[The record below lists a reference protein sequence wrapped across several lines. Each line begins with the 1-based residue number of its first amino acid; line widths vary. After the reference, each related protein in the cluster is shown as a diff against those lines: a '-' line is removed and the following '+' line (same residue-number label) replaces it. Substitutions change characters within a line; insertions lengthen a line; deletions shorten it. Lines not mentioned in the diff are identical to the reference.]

1 MHEHHPTAPTTPP
14 SQSVNKHATNTQTC
28 MKATHPRFNPPRNW
42 TIEAPVPTPS
52 SDDAFAEVKAKV
64 DLVKVVQ
71 EHVRLT
77 KRNKDLWGLCPF
89 HQEDSPSFKVNPQMQ
104 SWYCFGCERSGD
116 VFTFV
121 ELIEKTDKRGALQL
135 LAERAGVEL
144 KKLSPEQKERS
155 DSRRRLLAMLK
166 LAAQFYEY
174 VLWSTPAGEKG
185 RKLLEARMV
194 GEETARRFQLGYA
207 PAGRG
212 FAEYLRAKKRS
223 LQDAQDAGLMRRD
236 GTDFFAERLVIPI
249 RDERGQPLA
258 FTARTVRSDE
268 QRKYINSPETA
279 AYIKGR
285 VIFGLDLARDE
296 ISKKG
301 HAVLMEGQFDVITA
315 HHHGVTNAVASSG
328 TALTD
333 DQVRLLK
340 RFTDEVL
347 LVFDADRA
355 GRAAAFKAI
364 ELAAAHQMR
373 TRVATVTPPAKDP
386 DEFLRAAGAEAPQ
399 RWDELAAAALS
410 GWEFWIKDALTGLN
424 PGNPNQLELAASRA
438 REVLEKIPD
447 PAVRETYRERA
458 ASWIGVQ
465 PHLLTAQ
472 ANPLPPSG
480 GRVRERGGEAPGN
493 GKAGLAAR
501 LVGKKLTVGRYLLQ
515 LLAVRPV
522 AFERVRTK
530 LTPDELDEEDRGIY
544 ERMLE
549 TYERGGA
556 SGLETELAEYP
567 AEEQDLIR
575 RAWAAPPPSVD
586 DEVAVELAERIRLD
600 HMKGL
605 HSGII
610 RELSEAESGKD
621 SERVARLEAKAR
633 ELARAIN
640 DLERRS

>member
-1 MHEHHPTAPTTPP
+1 MPTVA
-14 SQSVNKHATNTQTC
+14 
-28 MKATHPRFNPPRNW
+28 
-42 TIEAPVPTPS
+42 

-121 ELIEKTDKRGALQL
+121 ELIEKTDKRGALQM

-166 LAAQFYEY
+166 LAAQYYEY
-174 VLWSTPAGEKG
+174 VLWSTPAGEVG
-185 RKLLEARMV
+185 RRLLAARDV

-223 LQDAQDAGLMRRD
+223 LADAQEAGLIRRD
-236 GTDFFAERLVIPI
+236 GSDFFAQRLVIPI

-258 FTARTVRSDE
+258 FTARTVRADE
-268 QRKYINSPETA
+268 PRKYINSPETP

-296 ISKKG
+296 IARRG

-315 HHHGVTNAVASSG
+315 HHFGVQNAVASSG

-340 RFTDEVL
+340 RFTDELL
-347 LVFDADRA
+347 LVFDSDRA
-355 GRAAAFKAI
+355 GRSAAFKAV
-364 ELAAAHQMR
+364 ELGAAHQMR
-373 TRVATVTPPAKDP
+373 TRVATITGAAKDP
-386 DEFLRAAGAEAPQ
+386 DEFLRAAGPEAAKS
-399 RWDELAAAALS
+399 WEELAAGAPS

-424 PGNPNQLELAASRA
+424 TANPNHLEQAASRA
-438 REVLEKIPD
+438 REVLERIPD
-447 PAVRETYRERA
+447 PAVRESYRERA
-458 ASWIGVQ
+458 AGWIGVQ
-465 PHLLTAQ
+465 PHLLSSLSPAGRG
-472 ANPLPPSG
+472 SG
-480 GRVRERGGEAPGN
+480 RGAETGSDRQREIGSN
-493 GKAGLAAR
+493 GKPGLAAR
-501 LVGKKLTVGRYLLQ
+501 VAGKKVTVARYLVQ
-515 LLAVRPV
+515 LLAVRPI

-530 LTPDELDEEDRGIY
+530 ITPEELDEEDRGVY
-544 ERMLE
+544 VRMLE
-549 TYERGGA
+549 TYERRGA
-556 SGLETELAEYP
+556 SGLESELAGYP
-567 AEEQDLIR
+567 VEEQDLIR

-600 HMKGL
+600 HMKSR
-605 HSGII
+605 HSAII
-610 RELSEAESGKD
+610 RELSEAERGRD
-621 SERVARLEAKAR
+621 LEGVARLESEAR
-633 ELARAIN
+633 ELAHAIN
-640 DLERRS
+640 DLERRV

>member
-1 MHEHHPTAPTTPP
+1 MPP
-14 SQSVNKHATNTQTC
+14 Q
-28 MKATHPRFNPPRNW
+28 
-42 TIEAPVPTPS
+42 S

-121 ELIEKTDKRGALQL
+121 ELIEKTDKRGALQM

-166 LAAQFYEY
+166 LAAQYYEY
-174 VLWSTPAGEKG
+174 VLWSTPAGEVGK
-185 RKLLEARMV
+185 RLLADRDV

-207 PAGRG
+207 PAGLG
-212 FAEYLRAKKRS
+212 FAEYLRSKKRS
-223 LQDAQDAGLMRRD
+223 LADAQEAGLMRRD
-236 GTDFFAERLVIPI
+236 GTDFFAQRLVIPI

-268 QRKYINSPETA
+268 PRKYINSPETP

-285 VIFGLDLARDE
+285 VVFGLDLARDE
-296 ISKKG
+296 IATHG

-315 HHHGVTNAVASSG
+315 HQFGVKNAVASSG

-340 RFTDEVL
+340 RFTDELL
-347 LVFDADRA
+347 LVFDSDRA
-355 GRAAAFKAI
+355 GRSAAFKAV

-373 TRVATVTPPAKDP
+373 TRVATITGAKDP
-386 DEFLRAAGAEAPQ
+386 DEFLRAAGEHAAKSWE
-399 RWDELAAAALS
+399 ELAAGAPS

-424 PGNPNQLELAASRA
+424 TGNPNHLEQAATRA
-438 REVLEKIPD
+438 RDVLERIPD
-447 PAVRETYRERA
+447 PAVRESYRERA
-458 ASWIGVQ
+458 AGWIGVQ
-465 PHLLTAQ
+465 PHLLQ
-472 ANPLPPSG
+472 GSLSPSG
-480 GRVRERGGEAPGN
+480 KGAEARTN
-493 GKAGLAAR
+493 GKSGLAAR
-501 LVGKKLTVGRYLLQ
+501 VAGKKVTVARYLVQ
-515 LLAVRPV
+515 LLAVRPS

-530 LTPDELDEEDRGIY
+530 VTPEELDEEDRDIY
-544 ERMLE
+544 VRMLE

-556 SGLETELAEYP
+556 SGLESELGGYP

-600 HMKGL
+600 RMKSR
-605 HSGII
+605 HSAII
-610 RELSEAESGKD
+610 RELSEAERGRE
-621 SERVARLEAKAR
+621 SESVARLEAEAR
-633 ELARAIN
+633 ELGHAIS
-640 DLERRS
+640 DLERRMSSSRE

>member
-1 MHEHHPTAPTTPP
+1 VPTA
-14 SQSVNKHATNTQTC
+14 A
-28 MKATHPRFNPPRNW
+28 
-42 TIEAPVPTPS
+42 

-77 KRNKDLWGLCPF
+77 KRNKDFWGLCPF

-144 KKLSPEQKERS
+144 RKLSPEQKERS
-155 DSRRRLLAMLK
+155 DSRKRLLAMLK

-174 VLWSTPAGEKG
+174 VLWSTPAGEPG
-185 RKLLEARMV
+185 RRLLATRQV
-194 GEETARRFQLGYA
+194 NEENARRFQLGYA

-223 LQDAQDAGLMRRD
+223 LADAQDGGLLRRD

-258 FTARTVRSDE
+258 FTARTVRADE
-268 QRKYINSPETA
+268 QRKYINSPETP
-279 AYIKGR
+279 AYVKGR

-296 ISKKG
+296 IARRG

-315 HHHGVTNAVASSG
+315 HGAGIQNVVASSG

-340 RFTDEVL
+340 RFTDELL

-355 GRAAAFKAI
+355 GRQAAQKAVL
-364 ELAAAHQMR
+364 LAASHQML
-373 TRVATVTPPAKDP
+373 TRVATVAGAKDP
-386 DEFLRAAGAEAPQ
+386 DEFLRAAGADAATQWEQLVAKAPSGFEFGMEEAAAGLNLSNANHV
-399 RWDELAAAALS
+399 ELAARKLRDWIAQFPVALQ
-410 GWEFWIKDALTGLN
+410 ED
-424 PGNPNQLELAASRA
+424 
-438 REVLEKIPD
+438 
-447 PAVRETYRERA
+447 YRERA
-458 ASWIGVQ
+458 KRWMGVSG
-465 PHLLTAQ
+465 HLLA
-472 ANPLPPSG
+472 AEPDEKRGP
-480 GRVRERGGEAPGN
+480 GRPGAF
-493 GKAGLAAR
+493 K
-501 LVGKKLTVGRYLLQ
+501 VGKTGLETSPTGKKMTVGRYLLQ

-522 AFERVRTK
+522 AFDLVRTK
-530 LTPDELDEEDRGIY
+530 ITPDELDEEDRGIY

-549 TYERGGA
+549 TYERAGV
-556 SGLETELAEYP
+556 SGLEKELAGYP

-600 HMKGL
+600 RMRGRR
-605 HSGII
+605 SGII
-610 RELSEAESGKD
+610 RELSEAERGKD
-621 SERVARLEAKAR
+621 SERVARLEAEAR
-633 ELARAIN
+633 ELGHAIA
-640 DLERRS
+640 DMERRG

>member
-1 MHEHHPTAPTTPP
+1 M
-14 SQSVNKHATNTQTC
+14 
-28 MKATHPRFNPPRNW
+28 
-42 TIEAPVPTPS
+42 PTPS

-64 DLVKVVQ
+64 DLVKVVS
-71 EHVRLT
+71 EYVRLT
-77 KRNKDLWGLCPF
+77 KRNKDFWGLCPF
-89 HQEDSPSFKVNPQMQ
+89 HQEDSPSFHVNPQRQ
-104 SWYCFGCERSGD
+104 SWYCFGCERKGD

-121 ELIEKTDKRGALQL
+121 ELIEKTDKRGALQM

-144 KKLSPEQKERS
+144 QKLSPEQKERS
-155 DSRRRLLAMLK
+155 DSRKRLLVMLK
-166 LAAQFYEY
+166 LAAQYYEY
-174 VLWSTPAGEKG
+174 VLWSNPAGEPG
-185 RKLLEARMV
+185 RRLLESRKV
-194 GEETARRFQLGYA
+194 SEETARKFQLGFA
-207 PAGRG
+207 PPGRG

-223 LQDAQDAGLMRRD
+223 LQDAQEAGLMRRD
-236 GTDFFAERLVIPI
+236 GSDFFAERLVIPI

-258 FTARTVRSDE
+258 FTARTVRADE
-268 QRKYINSPETA
+268 QRKYINSPETP

-285 VIFGLDLARDE
+285 VIFGLDLAKDE
-296 ISKKG
+296 IAKKG

-315 HHHGVTNAVASSG
+315 HHHGLTNAVASSG

-340 RFTDEVL
+340 RFTDEL
-347 LVFDADRA
+347 LVVFDADRA

-364 ELAAAHQMR
+364 ELASGHQMR
-373 TRVATVTPPAKDP
+373 TRVATIPPPAKDP
-386 DEFLRAAGAEAPQ
+386 DEFLRAAGAEAPEK
-399 RWDELAAAALS
+399 WEELIAAAPS
-410 GWEFWIKDALTGLN
+410 GWEFWIKDSLAGLN

-458 ASWIGVQ
+458 AGWIGVQ
-465 PHLLTAQ
+465 PHLLTPQ
-472 ANPLPPSG
+472 ANSPSPARGRAGVG
-480 GRVRERGGEAPGN
+480 GDGAGTN
-493 GKAGLAAR
+493 GRSGLATRPA
-501 LVGKKLTVGRYLLQ
+501 GKKLTVGRYLLQ

-544 ERMLE
+544 VRMLE

-556 SGLETELAEYP
+556 SGLETELAGYP

-586 DEVAVELAERIRLD
+586 DDVAEELAVRVRLD
-600 HMKGL
+600 HMRSL

-610 RELSEAESGKD
+610 RELSEAERGKD
-621 SERVARLEAKAR
+621 SERVARLEAQAG

-640 DLERRS
+640 DMERSG

>member
-1 MHEHHPTAPTTPP
+1 
-14 SQSVNKHATNTQTC
+14 
-28 MKATHPRFNPPRNW
+28 
-42 TIEAPVPTPS
+42 VPTPA

-71 EHVRLT
+71 EHLRLT
-77 KRNKDLWGLCPF
+77 KRNNELWGLCPF
-89 HQEDSPSFKVNPQMQ
+89 HQEDSPSFKVNPQRQ
-104 SWYCFGCERSGD
+104 NWYCFGCERKGD

-144 KKLSPEQKERS
+144 KKLSPDQKERS

-166 LAAQFYEY
+166 LAAQYYEY
-174 VLWSTPAGEKG
+174 VLWSSPAGEKG
-185 RKLLEARMV
+185 RRLLESRKV
-194 GEETARRFQLGYA
+194 DEETARRFQLGYA

-212 FAEYLRAKKRS
+212 FAEYLRAKKKS

-236 GTDFFAERLVIPI
+236 GSDFFAERLVIPI

-258 FTARTVRSDE
+258 FTARTVRADE

-285 VIFGLDLARDE
+285 VVFGLDLARDE
-296 ISKKG
+296 ITKKG
-301 HAVLMEGQFDVITA
+301 HAVVMEGQFDVITA
-315 HHHGVTNAVASSG
+315 HGAGVQNAVASSG
-328 TALTD
+328 TAFTD

-340 RFTDEVL
+340 RFTDELL

-364 ELAAAHQMR
+364 ELAAAHQIR
-373 TRVATVTPPAKDP
+373 TRVATIPAPAKDP

-399 RWDELAAAALS
+399 RWAELAEAAHS

-424 PGNPNQLELAASRA
+424 PGNPNHLELAASRV

-458 ASWIGVQ
+458 AGWIGVQ

-472 ANPLPPSG
+472 AQSPSPARGRAGVG
-480 GRVRERGGEAPGN
+480 GAGAGTN
-493 GKAGLAAR
+493 GKSGLAAR

-522 AFERVRTK
+522 AFERVRSK
-530 LTPDELDEEDRGIY
+530 LTPDELDEQDRGIY
-544 ERMLE
+544 LRMLE
-549 TYERGGA
+549 TYERGGV
-556 SGLETELAEYP
+556 SGLETELAGYP

-586 DEVAVELAERIRLD
+586 DDVAEELAERLRLD

-621 SERVARLEAKAR
+621 SERVARLEAEAR
-633 ELARAIN
+633 ELARAITEM
-640 DLERRS
+640 ERRG

>member
-1 MHEHHPTAPTTPP
+1 M
-14 SQSVNKHATNTQTC
+14 
-28 MKATHPRFNPPRNW
+28 
-42 TIEAPVPTPS
+42 PTPS

-64 DLVKVVQ
+64 DLVKVVS

-121 ELIEKTDKRGALQL
+121 ELIEKTDKRGALQM

-144 KKLSPEQKERS
+144 KKLSPQAKERS
-155 DSRRRLLAMLK
+155 DTRKRLLAMLK
-166 LAAQFYEY
+166 LAAQYYEY
-174 VLWSTPAGEKG
+174 VLWSSPAGEPG
-185 RKLLEARMV
+185 RRLLESRRV
-194 GEETARRFQLGYA
+194 SEETARKFQLGYA

-223 LQDAQDAGLMRRD
+223 LQDAQEAGLMRRD

-249 RDERGQPLA
+249 RDERSQPLA
-258 FTARTVRSDE
+258 FTARTVRADE
-268 QRKYINSPETA
+268 QRKYINSPETPS
-279 AYIKGR
+279 YIKGR

-296 ISKKG
+296 ITRRG

-315 HHHGVTNAVASSG
+315 HQFGVTNAVASSG

-340 RFTDEVL
+340 RFTDELL

-355 GRAAAFKAI
+355 GRAAAFKAV
-364 ELAAAHQMR
+364 ELASAHQMR
-373 TRVATVTPPAKDP
+373 TRVATVPPPAKDP
-386 DEFLRAAGAEAPQ
+386 DEFLRAAGHEAPQ
-399 RWDELAAAALS
+399 RWEELAAGAPS
-410 GWEFWIKDALTGLN
+410 GWEFWIRDSLTGLN
-424 PGNPNQLELAASRA
+424 TGNPNHLELAAAKA
-438 REVLEKIPD
+438 RDVLEKIPD

-458 ASWIGVQ
+458 AGWIGVQ
-465 PHLLTAQ
+465 PHLLS
-472 ANPLPPSG
+472 PLASSGRGPESGRNGAKRTPPD
-480 GRVRERGGEAPGN
+480 
-493 GKAGLAAR
+493 GLASR
-501 LVGKKLTVGRYLLQ
+501 LGGKKLTVGRYLLQ

-530 LTPDELDEEDRGIY
+530 LTPDELDEGDRGVY
-544 ERMLE
+544 VRMLE
-549 TYERGGA
+549 TYERGGPA
-556 SGLETELAEYP
+556 GLEAELADYP
-567 AEEQDLIR
+567 PEEQDLIR

-586 DEVAVELAERIRLD
+586 DDVAEELADRIRLD
-600 HMKGL
+600 HMKSR

-610 RELSEAESGKD
+610 RELSEAERGRD
-621 SERVARLEAKAR
+621 SERVARLEAEAR
-633 ELARAIN
+633 ELSRAISE
-640 DLERRS
+640 L

>member
-1 MHEHHPTAPTTPP
+1 
-14 SQSVNKHATNTQTC
+14 
-28 MKATHPRFNPPRNW
+28 
-42 TIEAPVPTPS
+42 
-52 SDDAFAEVKAKV
+52 
-64 DLVKVVQ
+64 
-71 EHVRLT
+71 
-77 KRNKDLWGLCPF
+77 
-89 HQEDSPSFKVNPQMQ
+89 MQ

-121 ELIEKTDKRGALQL
+121 ELIEKTDKRGALQI

-166 LAAQFYEY
+166 LAAQYYEY

-185 RKLLEARMV
+185 RRLLESRKV

-212 FAEYLRAKKRS
+212 FSEYLRVKKKS
-223 LQDAQDAGLMRRD
+223 LQDAQEAGLMRRD

-258 FTARTVRSDE
+258 FTARTVRADE
-268 QRKYINSPETA
+268 QRKYINSPETP

-296 ISKKG
+296 ITKRG

-315 HHHGVTNAVASSG
+315 HQFGVQNAVASSG
-328 TALTD
+328 TALTE

-355 GRAAAFKAI
+355 GRAAAFKAV
-364 ELAAAHQMR
+364 ELASAHQMR
-373 TRVATVTPPAKDP
+373 TRVATITPPAKDP
-386 DEFLRAAGAEAPQ
+386 DEFLRAAGAEAAE
-399 RWDELAAAALS
+399 RWEELAAGALS

-424 PGNPNQLELAASRA
+424 TGNTNHLELAASRA
-438 REVLEKIPD
+438 REVLDKIPD
-447 PAVRETYRERA
+447 AAVRESYRERA
-458 ASWIGVQ
+458 AGWIGVQ
-465 PHLLTAQ
+465 PHLLTSQ
-472 ANPLPPSG
+472 PQTQRSKPVIGS
-480 GRVRERGGEAPGN
+480 N
-493 GKAGLAAR
+493 GKDGLAAR
-501 LVGKKLTVGRYLLQ
+501 LAGKKLTVGRYLLQ

-530 LTPDELDEEDRGIY
+530 ITPEELDEQDRGIY
-544 ERMLE
+544 VRMLE

-556 SGLETELAEYP
+556 SGLETELAGYP

-586 DEVAVELAERIRLD
+586 DEVAEELAVRVRLD

-610 RELSEAESGKD
+610 RELSEAERGND
-621 SERVARLEAKAR
+621 SERVGRLEAKAR

-640 DLERRS
+640 EMERSG

>member
-1 MHEHHPTAPTTPP
+1 MPTSA
-14 SQSVNKHATNTQTC
+14 
-28 MKATHPRFNPPRNW
+28 
-42 TIEAPVPTPS
+42 

-64 DLVKVVQ
+64 DLVKIVQ
-71 EHVRLT
+71 EHLRLT
-77 KRNKDLWGLCPF
+77 RRNKDFVGLCPF
-89 HQEDSPSFKVNPQMQ
+89 HEEDTPSFTVHPQTQ
-104 SWYCFGCERSGD
+104 TWYCFGCQRHGD

-121 ELIEKTDKRGALQL
+121 ELIEKTDKRGALQT

-155 DSRRRLLAMLK
+155 DSRKRLLTMLK
-166 LAAQFYEY
+166 LSAQFYEY
-174 VLWSTPAGEKG
+174 VLWSSPAGEPG
-185 RKLLEARMV
+185 RRLLESRMV
-194 GEETARRFQLGYA
+194 SEETARRFQLGYA

-212 FAEYLRAKKRS
+212 FAEYLRAKKKS
-223 LQDAQDAGLMRRD
+223 LQDAQEAGLMRRD

-249 RDERGQPLA
+249 RDERSQPLA
-258 FTARTVRSDE
+258 FTARTVRADE
-268 QRKYINSPETA
+268 QRKYINSPETP

-285 VIFGLDLARDE
+285 VIFGLDLARDD
-296 ISKKG
+296 ITRKG

-340 RFTDEVL
+340 RFTDELL

-364 ELAAAHQMR
+364 ELASAHQMR

-386 DEFLRAAGAEAPQ
+386 DEFLRAAGAQAAE
-399 RWDELAAAALS
+399 RWDELATAAPS

-458 ASWIGVQ
+458 AGWIGVQ

-472 ANPLPPSG
+472 AASPSPRSG
-480 GRVRERGGEAPGN
+480 GRVGEAAN

-501 LVGKKLTVGRYLLQ
+501 LAGKKLTVGRYLLQ

-522 AFERVRTK
+522 AFERVRTMV
-530 LTPDELDEEDRGIY
+530 TPDELDEGDRGIY
-544 ERMLE
+544 VRMLE
-549 TYERGGA
+549 TYERGGV
-556 SGLETELAEYP
+556 SGLETELAGYP

-586 DEVAVELAERIRLD
+586 DEVAVELAERVRLD

-621 SERVARLEAKAR
+621 SERVGRLEAKAR

-640 DLERRS
+640 DLERRG

>member
-1 MHEHHPTAPTTPP
+1 MPT
-14 SQSVNKHATNTQTC
+14 Q
-28 MKATHPRFNPPRNW
+28 
-42 TIEAPVPTPS
+42 S

-64 DLVKVVQ
+64 DLVKVVS
-71 EHVRLT
+71 EYVRLT
-77 KRNKDLWGLCPF
+77 KRNKDFWGLCPF
-89 HQEDSPSFKVNPQMQ
+89 HQEDSPSFHVNPQRQ
-104 SWYCFGCERSGD
+104 SWYCFGCERKGD

-144 KKLSPEQKERS
+144 KKLSPEQRERS
-155 DSRRRLLAMLK
+155 DSRRRLLEMLK
-166 LAAQFYEY
+166 LAAQYYEY
-174 VLWSTPAGEKG
+174 VLWSNPAGEPG
-185 RKLLEARMV
+185 RRLLESRKV
-194 GEETARRFQLGYA
+194 GEETARRFQLGFA
-207 PAGRG
+207 PPGRG
-212 FAEYLRAKKRS
+212 FAEYLRAKKKS

-236 GTDFFAERLVIPI
+236 GSDFFAERLVIPI

-258 FTARTVRSDE
+258 FTARTVRADE
-268 QRKYINSPETA
+268 QRKYINSPETP

-296 ISKKG
+296 ITKRG

-340 RFTDEVL
+340 RFTDELL

-364 ELAAAHQMR
+364 ELASAHQMR
-373 TRVATVTPPAKDP
+373 TRVATIPPPAKDP

-399 RWDELAAAALS
+399 RWEELIATAPS
-410 GWEFWIKDALTGLN
+410 GWEFWIKDSLAGLN

-447 PAVRETYRERA
+447 PAVRDTYRERA
-458 ASWIGVQ
+458 AGWIGVQ
-465 PHLLTAQ
+465 PHLLTPQ
-472 ANPLPPSG
+472 ATSPSPARGRAGEG
-480 GRVRERGGEAPGN
+480 GGGTGSN
-493 GKAGLAAR
+493 GKSGLVGPPR
-501 LVGKKLTVGRYLLQ
+501 GKKLTVGRYLLQ

-522 AFERVRTK
+522 AFERVRTR
-530 LTPDELDEEDRGIY
+530 LTPGELDEQDRGIY
-544 ERMLE
+544 VRMLE

-556 SGLETELAEYP
+556 SGLETELAGYP

-586 DEVAVELAERIRLD
+586 DDVAEDLAVRVRLD
-600 HMKGL
+600 HMRGL

-610 RELSEAESGKD
+610 RELSEAERGND
-621 SERVARLEAKAR
+621 SERVARLEAQAG

-640 DLERRS
+640 DMERSG

>member
-1 MHEHHPTAPTTPP
+1 
-14 SQSVNKHATNTQTC
+14 
-28 MKATHPRFNPPRNW
+28 
-42 TIEAPVPTPS
+42 VPTPA

-71 EHVRLT
+71 EHLRLT
-77 KRNKDLWGLCPF
+77 KRNKELWGLCPF

-104 SWYCFGCERSGD
+104 TWYCFGCERHGD

-121 ELIEKTDKRGALQL
+121 ELIEKTDKRGALQM

-166 LAAQFYEY
+166 LAAQYYEY
-174 VLWSTPAGEKG
+174 VLWSTPAGEVG
-185 RKLLEARMV
+185 RRLLADREV

-207 PAGRG
+207 PAGLG
-212 FAEYLRAKKRS
+212 FAEYLRSKKRS
-223 LQDAQDAGLMRRD
+223 LADAQEAGLMRRD
-236 GTDFFAERLVIPI
+236 GSDFFAQRLVIPI

-268 QRKYINSPETA
+268 PRKYINSPETP

-296 ISKKG
+296 IAGRG

-315 HHHGVTNAVASSG
+315 HQFGVQNAVASSG

-340 RFTDEVL
+340 RFTDELL
-347 LVFDADRA
+347 LVFDSDRA
-355 GRAAAFKAI
+355 GRSAAFKAV

-373 TRVATVTPPAKDP
+373 TRVATITGAKDP
-386 DEFLRAAGAEAPQ
+386 DEFLRAAGSEAAKS
-399 RWDELAAAALS
+399 WEELAAAAPS

-424 PGNPNQLELAASRA
+424 TGNPNHLEQAATRA
-438 REVLEKIPD
+438 REVLERIPD
-447 PAVRETYRERA
+447 PAVRESYRERA
-458 ASWIGVQ
+458 AGWIGVQ
-465 PHLLTAQ
+465 PHLLSSLSPAGSGAGTGRSRPNETRTNGRSGLTA
-472 ANPLPPSG
+472 
-480 GRVRERGGEAPGN
+480 RVA
-493 GKAGLAAR
+493 
-501 LVGKKLTVGRYLLQ
+501 GKKVTVARYLVQ

-530 LTPDELDEEDRGIY
+530 ITPEELDEEDRGVY
-544 ERMLE
+544 VRMLE
-549 TYERGGA
+549 TYERGGV
-556 SGLETELAEYP
+556 SGLETELAGYP

-586 DEVAVELAERIRLD
+586 DDVAVELAERIRLD
-600 HMKGL
+600 RMKSR
-605 HSGII
+605 HSAII
-610 RELSEAESGKD
+610 RELSAAERGRD
-621 SERVARLEAKAR
+621 AEGVARLEAEAR
-633 ELARAIN
+633 ELAHAISV
-640 DLERRS
+640 LERRV

>member
-1 MHEHHPTAPTTPP
+1 
-14 SQSVNKHATNTQTC
+14 
-28 MKATHPRFNPPRNW
+28 
-42 TIEAPVPTPS
+42 VPTPA

-71 EHVRLT
+71 EHLRLT
-77 KRNKDLWGLCPF
+77 KRNNELWGLCPF
-89 HQEDSPSFKVNPQMQ
+89 HQEDSPSFKVNPQRQ
-104 SWYCFGCERSGD
+104 NWYCFGCERKGD

-144 KKLSPEQKERS
+144 KKLSPDQKERS
-155 DSRRRLLAMLK
+155 DSRRRLLVMLK
-166 LAAQFYEY
+166 LAAQYYEY

-185 RKLLEARMV
+185 RTLLESRKV

-236 GTDFFAERLVIPI
+236 GADFFAERLVIPI

-258 FTARTVRSDE
+258 FTARTVRPDE
-268 QRKYINSPETA
+268 PKKYINSPETA

-296 ISKKG
+296 ITKKG

-315 HHHGVTNAVASSG
+315 HQFGVQNAVASSG
-328 TALTD
+328 TAFTD

-340 RFTDEVL
+340 RFTDELL

-364 ELAAAHQMR
+364 ELASAHQMR

-399 RWDELAAAALS
+399 RWEELAEAAPS

-424 PGNPNQLELAASRA
+424 PGNPNHLELAASRV

-458 ASWIGVQ
+458 AGWIGVQ

-472 ANPLPPSG
+472 ISPSPAR
-480 GRVRERGGEAPGN
+480 GRVGVGGAGAGTNAGTN
-493 GKAGLAAR
+493 GKSGLAAR

-522 AFERVRTK
+522 AFERVRSK
-530 LTPDELDEEDRGIY
+530 ITPDELDEGDRGIY
-544 ERMLE
+544 LRMLE
-549 TYERGGA
+549 TYERGGV
-556 SGLETELAEYP
+556 SGLETELAGYP

-586 DEVAVELAERIRLD
+586 DDVAEELAIRIRLD
-600 HMKGL
+600 HMKSL

-633 ELARAIN
+633 ELARAIT
-640 DLERRS
+640 DMERRG

>member
-1 MHEHHPTAPTTPP
+1 
-14 SQSVNKHATNTQTC
+14 
-28 MKATHPRFNPPRNW
+28 
-42 TIEAPVPTPS
+42 VPTPS

-77 KRNKDLWGLCPF
+77 KRNKDFWGLCPF

-174 VLWSTPAGEKG
+174 VLWSSPAGEPG
-185 RKLLEARMV
+185 RRLLESRMV
-194 GEETARRFQLGYA
+194 SEETARRFQLGYA

-212 FAEYLRAKKRS
+212 FAEYLRAKKKS
-223 LQDAQDAGLMRRD
+223 LQDAHDAGLMRSD

-258 FTARTVRSDE
+258 FTARTVRADE
-268 QRKYINSPETA
+268 PRKYINSRETP

-296 ISKKG
+296 ITKQG

-315 HHHGVTNAVASSG
+315 HHHGVTNSVASSG

-340 RFTDEVL
+340 RFTDELL

-386 DEFLRAAGAEAPQ
+386 DEFLRAAGAQAAS
-399 RWDELAAAALS
+399 RWEELAAAAPS
-410 GWEFWIKDALTGLN
+410 GWEFWIKDSLTGLN

-447 PAVRETYRERA
+447 AAVRDTYRERA
-458 ASWIGVQ
+458 AGWIGVQ

-472 ANPLPPSG
+472 AQTPSPVR
-480 GRVRERGGEAPGN
+480 GRVGVGGGGIGTN
-493 GKAGLAAR
+493 GKGGLAPR
-501 LVGKKLTVGRYLLQ
+501 LTGKKLTVGRYLLQ
-515 LLAVRPV
+515 LLAVRPI
-522 AFERVRTK
+522 AFDRVRTM
-530 LTPDELDEEDRGIY
+530 LTPNELDEGDRGIY
-544 ERMLE
+544 VRMLE
-549 TYERGGA
+549 TYERGGV
-556 SGLETELAEYP
+556 SGLEAELAGYP

-586 DEVAVELAERIRLD
+586 DEVAVELADRIRLD

-640 DLERRS
+640 ELERRG